1 LREVLQIAYTTVMSN
16 QTESVQKIP
25 PQNVEAEQSVLGC
38 LMLDKNAIIRVADI
52 LQAGDFYRQVHNII
66 FETMVELYEKGEPID
81 FLSMNN
87 RLQERGQLEE
97 IGGPA
102 YLTSLVNLVPTA
114 AHVLHYAKIVHRK
127 KVLRDLISVSQDI
140 SQLGFSEEKD
150 LELILDE
157 AEQKVFRISQKSL
170 SQDFMPV
177 KNALEEAFERIE
189 KLHQGEG
196 AMRGVPTGFND
207 LDNYLSGLQK
217 SDLVILA
224 ARPSLGKTAIAMD
237 IVRHVAIKQKIPVGI
252 FSLEMSRHDVV
263 DRLLA
268 AEAGVDLWKLRT
280 GKLSSEGLDNDF
292 ARIQEA
298 MSSLSQAPIFID
310 DAPSPTVL
318 QMRTMGRRLE
328 AENKLGL
335 VVVDYLQLI
344 QPRLNVESMVQ
355 QITEISRSLKALA
368 RELEVPVLALSQL
381 SRAVES
387 RPDQVPRLA
396 DLRESGAIEQDAD
409 VVLFIY
415 REDKVKKDSSRP
427 NIAEIHIAKHRNGPI
442 GRVELYFNESQVSFK
457 NLERHFGE

>member
-1 LREVLQIAYTTVMSN
+1 MPDVVL
-16 QTESVQKIP
+16 EKLLERIP
-25 PQNVEAEQSVLGC
+25 PQNIEAEQSVLGC

-87 RLQERGQLEE
+87 RLGEHGQLEE

-102 YLTSLVNLVPTA
+102 YLTTLVNTVPTA

-127 KVLRDLISVSQDI
+127 KVLRELISVSQDI

-150 LELILDE
+150 LEYILDE
-157 AEQKVFRISQKSL
+157 AEQKIFRISQKSL
-170 SQDFMPV
+170 SQDFLPV
-177 KNALEEAFERIE
+177 KNTLEEAFERIE

-196 AMRGVPTGFND
+196 ALRGVPTGFND

-224 ARPSLGKTAIAMD
+224 ARPSLGKTAMAMD
-237 IVRHVAIKQKIPVGI
+237 IVRNVAIKQKIPVGI

-263 DRLLA
+263 DRLIA

-344 QPRLNVESMVQ
+344 QPRINIESMVQ

-381 SRAVES
+381 SRAVEA

-427 NIAEIHIAKHRNGPI
+427 NIADIYIAKHRNGPI